1 MLCLV
6 NFTSGAFRA
15 IKILQ
20 QWKLTF
26 LSIVASRSTLKKKDK
41 IRSFF
46 GSKFLLLTFFLMLCD
61 GIDELK
67 TLRKIFL
74 ILVVLKNC
82 KCLNDLQDVV
92 FLQNQKYKVVHTS
105 R

>member
-1 MLCLV
+1 MELSELSKSC
-6 NFTSGAFRA
+6 
-15 IKILQ
+15 Q

-41 IRSFF
+41 IRSLF
-46 GSKFLLLTFFLMLCD
+46 GSKFLLLTFFLMLYD

-82 KCLNDLQDVV
+82 KYLNDLQDVV
-92 FLQNQKYKVVHTS
+92 FLQNRKYRVVHTS